1 MIPPIQQLLQ
11 LSLQQHNAGTSGT
24 REGEAVSSIP
34 PSALSLSVAKPHPK
48 NMAQQ
53 KLEHDKQQ
61 VSEIP
66 KGIAALRIAGVI
78 SHTLRLRCRSSQFHY
93 ICNV

>member
-61 VSEIP
+61 VSEIQTA
-66 KGIAALRIAGVI
+66 KAAFCK
-78 SHTLRLRCRSSQFHY
+78 TNTQSSSPPLLKIPDAEPLPF
-93 ICNV
+93 

>member
-24 REGEAVSSIP
+24 REREAVSSIP

-61 VSEIP
+61 VSEIQTA
-66 KGIAALRIAGVI
+66 KAA
-78 SHTLRLRCRSSQFHY
+78 F
-93 ICNV
+93 CNTNTQSNSPPLLKTPDAEPLPF